1 MSFDQSLYFTHHPRL
16 PFWKNLDGFAY
27 CYILYTALSVEN
39 SRLSEG
45 LQALLFQ
52 GGPVRSDQIRLKQF
66 CSWRRASSGHV
77 LMNWVL
83 GGVCFLRGV

>member
-39 SRLSEG
+39 SRLSER
-45 LQALLFQ
+45 LQHWGFAN
-52 GGPVRSDQIRLKQF
+52 GVRIQLK
-66 CSWRRASSGHV
+66 SS
-77 LMNWVL
+77 LMIV
-83 GGVCFLRGV
+83 F